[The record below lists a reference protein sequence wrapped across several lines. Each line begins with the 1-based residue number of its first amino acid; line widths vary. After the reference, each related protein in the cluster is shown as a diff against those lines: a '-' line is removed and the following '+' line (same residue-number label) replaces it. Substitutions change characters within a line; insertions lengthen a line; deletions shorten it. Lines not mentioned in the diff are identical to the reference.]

1 MGSSSSSDLI
11 SVPKGGGAL
20 KGMGEKFSPDLHT
33 GTGNFSIPISV
44 PPGRNGF
51 QPSLTLGYSTG
62 GGNGPFGL
70 GWSLSI
76 PGVSRLTSKGI
87 PRYHDVPS
95 VSDAD
100 IFVLSG
106 AEDLV
111 PVEIVGSNVPAGDHV
126 RYRPRTEGLFA
137 QITRHRDTHTD
148 HWEVRSKDGLLS
160 YYGTKGKRHS
170 DPAVN
175 FDPAVQDQTKIF
187 AWRLTSTEDPFGNRI
202 EYEYERDQAI
212 DRLRHF
218 DQLYLNCIRY
228 TEYGEGANRQFLT
241 SVTFEYQERSD
252 AFSEYRAGYEIRT
265 RKRCK
270 RIVVRNHP
278 AVDQEMLVRA
288 YEFVYLDEVA
298 TEVELPSNGVSLLKQ
313 VNVIGYDDAGTPH
326 QEMPP
331 LEFGYSRFTPQSR
344 KFIALEGRGL
354 PVTSLTDPDLE
365 LVDLFGHGLPD
376 IVELGGN
383 VRYWRNLGNGRFD
396 MPRSFSEA
404 PTSWKLSDVGVQILD
419 ANGDGRADLLVT
431 TADIAG
437 YYPLDFRGKFSRKS
451 FQRYQQ
457 APSFNL
463 EDPEVRLIDLTG
475 DGVSDVLRA
484 GTTFE
489 CYFNHPKDGW
499 LPGNTRHVQRKGL
512 EDFPDVNFSDPRV
525 KFADLSGDGL
535 QDIALVHRGRIDY
548 WPNLGHG
555 QWGRRITMAIPE
567 LLPVDFDPQRVLLG
581 DVDGDG
587 LADLIYITDR
597 EITLWMNRS
606 GAAWSAPVTVRGTP
620 AVNNMVSVRL
630 TDLLGSGVGGIL
642 WTRET
647 DGSGRPSHFFL
658 DLTGGNKPYL
668 LDRMDNN
675 MGAVTEVS
683 YATSTQFYLRDYAS
697 PGTRWRS
704 TLPFPVQ
711 VVEHVKVTDELSG
724 GALTTEYRYHHGYW
738 DGVEREF
745 RGFGMVEQLDTE
757 VFDSYAGRAIEGRAD
772 YLSRLLQQQSYAP
785 PMLTRTWFHQ
795 GPVDP
800 ADDGHWAEYDGSPEY
815 WPGDRNLLAHTQKVN
830 TFIHALLPGLQR
842 DALRSLRGS
851 VLRSELYTLDG
862 SNLQERPYTVTE
874 QAYDLREVEAPAAG
888 SARRHIFFPHSIA
901 QRTTQWERGN
911 DPHTQF
917 AYTAE
922 YDDVGQPRRQIAI
935 ACPRGWRALGDTPAA
950 GFLAT
955 LSHTA
960 YASNIPA
967 DRYMR
972 DRVVR
977 TRSFEIKD
985 TAGKSVPQ
993 LSAVTE
999 DDTTLRLVGESL
1011 NYYDG
1016 SADAATNFGAFIGLP
1031 IGQLGRFGA
1040 LVRTETLVM
1049 TSVQFDVAFG
1059 GGKPPY
1065 LVPGAVMQPDAEYPA
1080 DFVSRLQPL
1089 AGYLYRT
1096 ATASNMEGY
1105 FVVAAS
1111 KRFDFHS
1118 AAGTGLGLTL
1128 AQCDPLGHE
1137 TVIAYDDYQLLPIQV
1152 TGPTGLTTQAEHD
1165 YRVLQPRR
1173 VTDANGNVSE
1183 VAYSPTG
1190 LMTHTWVRGKP
1201 GRNEGDIS
1209 EAGTRMEYGL
1219 RAFYESKRANPANP
1233 QPVYARAIRR
1243 VFHDCDPDDTGE
1255 TIEAREYSDGFGRLL
1270 QTRTQG
1276 EAVRFGD
1283 ALFGGG
1289 NEVLPSDQFA
1299 ATSAPVIGVENT
1311 DPNAPNV
1318 IVSGWQRYDNKG
1330 RVIEKYEPFY
1340 DTGWD
1345 YQPHQ
1350 EAQQGRHVTK
1360 YYDPRGEA
1368 IRTVNSD
1375 GSELRVIYGIPVN
1388 LEDPPLSALET
1399 GKFSPT
1405 PWEVYTYD
1413 PNDNAGRT
1421 HAGQIPHTSYVH
1433 HYNTPASI
1441 ELDALGRTI
1450 LAVARQREAALNGGA
1465 LPDIEEHAIRSSYDI
1480 QGNLLTLR
1488 DALGRLAFEY
1498 FYDLAKRP
1506 LRTESIDAGRKM
1518 AITDAAGNP
1527 LEGRDAKGALVLHGY
1542 DALNRPTHSWASDA
1556 LHEPMTLREQLRYDS
1571 DPADPGHAAAH
1582 NLLGKLCQ
1590 HHDEAGVVTVAD
1602 YDFKGNILASS
1613 RQVLSDD
1620 FMLAN
1625 VRSQTGTDWALQT
1638 PRVNWAAPPANVLD
1652 TTQYKTR
1659 STYDALNRIKWSEYP
1674 QAANGDR
1681 YRLRPDY
1688 NRAGALE
1695 SVDLLGPLDA
1705 NDQGANQPY
1714 VQHIAYNAKGQR
1726 SLIVYGNGIMT
1737 RYAYESDTF
1746 RLTRMHT
1753 ARLDAS
1759 QSTAR
1764 QYQTK
1769 GIPLQ
1774 DIGYSY
1780 DLAGNILGMLD
1791 LTPGGGVA
1799 GNPEALFSDLPLRE
1813 LMSRGDALLRR
1824 FGYDPLYRLVSA
1836 TGRECKD
1843 IPSPRSWSDDARCG
1857 YDSGQHGTP
1866 TQGNTADL
1874 TALYQEEYSYDPA
1887 GNMLT
1892 LKHKHSVKTPGS
1904 VAWQTLWTRRFGM
1917 DGRSPE
1923 QWQIESADHITGV
1936 WADPPSNRLTHVQD
1950 RASGVPTPPSVAQSH
1965 FYDANGNML
1974 REQGARHFEWDYA
1987 DRMKVF
1993 RNQVGSSKPTTYA
2006 LYLYDAGGQ
2015 RVKKLV
2021 WTGSGYRTTTY
2032 LGAAFEHHAE
2042 YDKLDGSGKTENNTL
2057 YVMDDKSRIALVRVG
2072 AAFTDDG
2079 AKNHPVQYHL
2089 GDHLGSSSV
2098 VIGGMTAAESLFINR
2113 EEFFPYGETSFGSFG
2128 RKRYRYAG
2136 QERDEESGLNYHTAR
2151 YYAPCIT
2158 RWVSC
2163 DPLGA
2168 AEGLN
2173 TYVFVVSNPLNN
2185 VDPSGLALQDP
2196 SYPLSGPIP
2205 QITNVSSEQ
2214 FEVISQRALAEQQM
2228 IREGFINEAGE
2239 FVSQPGYE
2247 MGELVLTN
2255 KGNIVMG
2262 EPGMGGIG
2270 AAADELAERGEFIEE
2285 HTHPG
2290 RPGEQP
2296 ARNLS
2301 HGDRAYLDRYGRTS
2315 QRIHTGGQVTE
2326 VGGTGTGNVTT
2337 ETYTIRRVPLYTVSR
2352 AAVPTESV
2360 TRGGEGSGPPEGGVP
2375 TESGRSGGR
2384 GGGGFRSTLSGIGGA
2399 VKNAIGVAGMVI
2411 PVVVGSPDTWGYDI
2425 QDAEDD
2431 YFLKSLFFTLSFG
2444 HLPEP
2449 VKPPHMGGDWR
2460 LWRQLMDQRQKE
2472 KDQITL
2478 KVCLP

>member
-1 MGSSSSSDLI
+1 
-11 SVPKGGGAL
+11 
-20 KGMGEKFSPDLHT
+20 MGEKFSPDLHT

-62 GGNGPFGL
+62 SGNGPFGL
-70 GWSLSI
+70 GWNLGI

-87 PRYHDVPS
+87 PRYHNDPS
-95 VSDAD
+95 AGDAD

-111 PVEIVGSNVPAGDHV
+111 PVEIAGGHVPAGDHV

-148 HWEVRSKDGLLS
+148 HWDVRSKDGLVS
-160 YYGTKGKRHS
+160 YYGTPGQRHS

-175 FDPAVQDQTKIF
+175 FDPAGQDQAKIF

-212 DRLRHF
+212 DRSRHF
-218 DQLYLNCIRY
+218 DQLYLKHIRY

-241 SVTFEYQERSD
+241 SVTFEYQDRSD

-270 RIVVRNHP
+270 RIVVRSHP
-278 AVDQEMLVRA
+278 AAEQKILVRA

-298 TEVELPSNGVSLLKQ
+298 TTAELPPNGVSLLKQ

-331 LEFGYSRFTPQSR
+331 LEFGYSRFTPHSR

-376 IVELGGN
+376 IVELGGT

-404 PTSWKLSDVGVQILD
+404 PSSWKLSDVGVQILD

-499 LPGNTRHVQRKGL
+499 LPGNTRRVQRKGL

-567 LLPVDFDPQRVLLG
+567 LLLVDFDPQRVLLG

-587 LADLIYITDR
+587 LADLIYVTDR
-597 EITLWMNRS
+597 EIKLWINRS
-606 GAAWSAPVTVRGTP
+606 GAAWHAPVTVRGTP
-620 AVNNMVSVRL
+620 AVNSMVSVRL

-642 WTRET
+642 WTREA

-675 MGAVTEVS
+675 MGAVTEVN
-683 YATSTQFYLRDYAS
+683 YATSTKYYLRDYAI
-697 PGTRWRS
+697 PANRWRT

-724 GALTTEYRYHHGYW
+724 GVLTTEYRYHHGYW

-745 RGFGMVEQLDTE
+745 RGFGMVEQVDTE
-757 VFDSYAGRAIEGRAD
+757 VFNSYAGRAIEGRGD
-772 YLSRLLQQQSYAP
+772 YLNHLLRQQNYAP

-815 WPGDRNLLAHTQKVN
+815 WPGDRNLLAHTQN
-830 TFIHALLPGLQR
+830 ANSFIHPLAPELQR
-842 DALRSLRGS
+842 DALRTLRGS
-851 VLRSELYTLDG
+851 ILRSELYALDG
-862 SNLQERPYTVTE
+862 SALQERPYTVTE
-874 QAYDLREVEAPAAG
+874 QAYDLREVDAPDAG
-888 SARRHIFFPHSIA
+888 SRRRHIFFPHSVA

-911 DPHTQF
+911 DPQTQF
-917 AYTAE
+917 AYTAD

-935 ACPRGWRALGDTPAA
+935 ACPRGWREMDDAPDA
-950 GFLAT
+950 GYLAT
-955 LSHTA
+955 LSHTE
-960 YASNIPA
+960 YAGNAPEGL
-967 DRYMR
+967 YLR
-972 DRVVR
+972 DRVAR
-977 TRSFEIKD
+977 SRSFEIRK
-985 TAGKSVPQ
+985 TVHKK
-993 LSAVTE
+993 VTE
-999 DDTTLRLVGESL
+999 LELLTESDLSLHLIGESL

-1016 SADAATNFGAFIGLP
+1016 DAFTGLLL
-1031 IGQLGRFGA
+1031 GQLGRYGA
-1040 LVRTETLVM
+1040 VVRTESLVM
-1049 TSVQFDVAFG
+1049 TWTHVQTAYG
-1059 GGKPPY
+1059 TAIPPY
-1065 LVPGAVMQPDAEYPA
+1065 LTPASSFTPVADYPA
-1080 DFVSRLQPL
+1080 QFVASMPTL
-1089 AGYLYRT
+1089 AGYVYRT
-1096 ATASNMEGY
+1096 ASTNNSEGY
-1105 FVVAAS
+1105 FVTTG
-1111 KRFDFHS
+1111 KRCDFHTVS
-1118 AAGTGLGLTL
+1118 GTGRGLTL
-1128 AQCDPLGHE
+1128 AQRDPLGRE
-1137 TVIAYDDYQLLPIQV
+1137 STIDYDDYQLLPKQI
-1152 TGPTGLTTQAEHD
+1152 TGPTGLTTQAEYD
-1165 YRVLQPRR
+1165 YRVLQPQR
-1173 VTDANGNVSE
+1173 VIDPNGNVSE

-1190 LMTHTWVRGKP
+1190 LVTHTWVRGKP

-1209 EAGTRMEYGL
+1209 EASTQMEYGL

-1243 VFHDCDPDDTGE
+1243 VFHDSDPEDSGE

-1276 EAVRFGD
+1276 ETVRFGD
-1283 ALFGGG
+1283 TLFGGG
-1289 NEVLPSDQFA
+1289 DAVLPSDQFA
-1299 ATSAPVIGVENT
+1299 ATSVPVIGVENT

-1345 YQPHQ
+1345 YQPHL
-1350 EAQQGRHVTK
+1350 EAQQGRHVTM
-1360 YYDPRGEA
+1360 YYDPRGQA
-1368 IRTVNSD
+1368 IRTVNPD
-1375 GSELRVIYGIPVN
+1375 ASEQRVIYGIPVN
-1388 LEDPPLSALET
+1388 LEAPPLSALET

-1405 PWEVYTYD
+1405 PWEAYTYD

-1421 HAGQIPHTSYVH
+1421 HAGQSPHTSYVH

-1441 ELDALGRTI
+1441 EVDALGRTI
-1450 LAVARQREAALNGGA
+1450 RAVVRQRAAALNGGA
-1465 LPDIEEHAIRSSYDI
+1465 LPAIEEHLTRSSYDI
-1480 QGNLLTLR
+1480 QGNLLTIR

-1527 LEGRDAKGALVLHGY
+1527 LEGRDAKGALVLHAY
-1542 DALNRPTHSWASDA
+1542 DALNRPTHSWASDVTG
-1556 LHEPMTLREQLRYDS
+1556 ESMTLREQLRYDS
-1571 DPADPGHAAAH
+1571 DPADPDHAAAH
-1582 NLLGKLCQ
+1582 NLLGKLYQ
-1590 HHDEAGVVTVAD
+1590 HHDEAGVVTVAA

-1620 FMLAN
+1620 FMLGNIRAHSGN
-1625 VRSQTGTDWALQT
+1625 NWALQA

-1659 STYDALNRIKWSEYP
+1659 SAYDALNRIKWSEYP
-1674 QAANGDR
+1674 QAANGAR

-1705 NDQGANQPY
+1705 NDQGARQPY
-1714 VQHIAYNAKGQR
+1714 VQRIAYNAKGQR
-1726 SLIVYGNGIMT
+1726 SLIAYGNGILT
-1737 RYAYESDTF
+1737 RYAYDSDTF
-1746 RLTRMHT
+1746 RLTRLHS
-1753 ARLDAS
+1753 ARLDTA

-1764 QYQTK
+1764 HYQTK
-1769 GIPLQ
+1769 GAALQ
-1774 DIGYSY
+1774 DIGYWY

-1799 GNPEALFSDLPLRE
+1799 GNPEAQFNDGELRE
-1813 LMSRGDALLRR
+1813 LMNRGDALLRC

-1866 TQGNTADL
+1866 TQGNAADL
-1874 TALYQEEYSYDPA
+1874 TALYWEEYAYDPA

-1892 LKHKHSVKTPGS
+1892 LRHNQSVQHNGS
-1904 VAWQTLWTRRFGM
+1904 VAWQTLWSRRFGM
-1917 DGRSPE
+1917 EGRTPE
-1923 QWQIESADHITGV
+1923 QWQVESAAHITGD
-1936 WADPPSNRLTHVQD
+1936 WTDPPSNRLTHVQD

-1965 FYDANGNML
+1965 FYDENGNMV

-1993 RNQVGSSKPTTYA
+1993 RNQVGTSKPTTYA

-2032 LGAAFEHHAE
+2032 LGAAFEHHAG

-2057 YVMDDKSRIALVRVG
+2057 HVMDDESRIALVRIG
-2072 AAFTDDG
+2072 AAFKEDG
-2079 AKNHPVQYHL
+2079 AKDHPVQYHL
-2089 GDHLGSSSV
+2089 GDHLGSSGV
-2098 VIGGMTAAESLFINR
+2098 VVSGGGVWINR

-2128 RKRYRYAG
+2128 RKRYRFTG
-2136 QERDEESGLNYHTAR
+2136 KERDEESGLNYHGAR
-2151 YYAPCIT
+2151 YYSCWLARWLSTDPVVEGAGSLNLYVYCINRPT
-2158 RWVSC
+2158 I
-2163 DPLGA
+2163 A
-2168 AEGLN
+2168 
-2173 TYVFVVSNPLNN
+2173 
-2185 VDPSGLALQDP
+2185 VDPDGRSPILLVILVGILLTPGIANAPTRTSGAIHSPQEGEIAVQMALGLAG
-2196 SYPLSGPIP
+2196 PLLSKLIGP
-2205 QITNVSSEQ
+2205 
-2214 FEVISQRALAEQQM
+2214 
-2228 IREGFINEAGE
+2228 
-2239 FVSQPGYE
+2239 
-2247 MGELVLTN
+2247 
-2255 KGNIVMG
+2255 
-2262 EPGMGGIG
+2262 IG
-2270 AAADELAERGEFIEE
+2270 AAVFGKTASAPGLSGIAARGVTGAGVYSAVGFGSGIAVQGAHDLTHSHSLSTAGDYFSAGFFSAASQLPFGALVGSLAPRNAFLSLTPEE
-2285 HTHPG
+2285 GYVLGQAMAMRSQMQLASKSKT
-2290 RPGEQP
+2290 P
-2296 ARNLS
+2296 AKV
-2301 HGDRAYLDRYGRTS
+2301 GAAYDGLGGPANE
-2315 QRIHTGGQVTE
+2315 TGGTLVT
-2326 VGGTGTGNVTT
+2326 GGSG
-2337 ETYTIRRVPLYTVSR
+2337 EKLPLYDRVK
-2352 AAVPTESV
+2352 VPDSLV
-2360 TRGGEGSGPPEGGVP
+2360 SGPSGAKIPVNQCCEPALATKMLAAGGDPNKSIFAIVDQS
-2375 TESGRSGGR
+2375 SGAPAARCANCCAYAPSGATYVADKLAARSAAAANLT
-2384 GGGGFRSTLSGIGGA
+2384 STLSSTVGPPGGQA
-2399 VKNAIGVAGMVI
+2399 QSEVH
-2411 PVVVGSPDTWGYDI
+2411 
-2425 QDAEDD
+2425 Q
-2431 YFLKSLFFTLSFG
+2431 
-2444 HLPEP
+2444 
-2449 VKPPHMGGDWR
+2449 
-2460 LWRQLMDQRQKE
+2460 
-2472 KDQITL
+2472 
-2478 KVCLP
+2478 